1 MSRTPYSTA
10 RPGEL
15 KDRSGEWIIV
25 TPGTIASRCVPE
37 RPSSGDRYLAHA
49 WQGLRRKPCD
59 GLKLRMAA
67 RSRFQIAFIVAI
79 RGGRTVRFIRSAARV
94 TRSRAVSRNRSQCE
108 GSRSSGRTDTTQH
121 EKRGADASRTHDDL
135 LVKSRCNRKFS
146 SQCRAIL
153 RRRPAA
159 DRRSATTCRSRRW
172 V

>member
-37 RPSSGDRYLAHA
+37 RPSSGDRYL
-49 WQGLRRKPCD
+49 GD